1 MALAKHFDKSLLAG
15 SAVLQGFDPAAFAD
29 VLEKHVVALS
39 WDAESASSPAG
50 RVALEMSVELLARL
64 YPTLLLEARGEG
76 ADTFEAELAERA
88 REINGL
94 VSFAEPGTATVRI
107 SLGSAEVSAFSEA
120 PTFHI
125 GFGGWVARLSSTRPV
140 AGGQGSNPFGAAVA
154 ACLGAANVFRHVF
167 WAQLPAGEPDGE
179 VEFSVLTLDPLEE
192 EPSNPAL
199 METDLGEVFL
209 VGAGAVGSAAVWTLA
224 RAPGLSGQLH
234 VIDPEKLDLT
244 NVQRYTGTAERDV
257 DSVKVELAAATL
269 AGSALEVHTHPCSWG
284 EFLHARGDWHLDR
297 VAVAVDSARDRV
309 HVQGALPRWI
319 ANAWTQPGNVG
330 ISRHLLDGEEA
341 CLACLYMPESM
352 QRSEDEIIASA
363 LGMSGRPA
371 LLRIR
376 ALLHRAV
383 PLDEEFVR
391 DAATCMGVDPDLL
404 LGFVGQTLRK
414 FYSGAVCSG
423 MVLRMGGHAE
433 APRAEIPLAFQS
445 AMAGVLLAAELVAEV
460 GTLRATPLPTT
471 TVMDLLR
478 PLGTVL
484 SAPTRKAGTGACICE
499 DPDYLAVYRAKYF
512 GALAAS
518 EGGAS

>member
-1 MALAKHFDKSLLAG
+1 MALARYFDKSLLAG

-39 WDAESASSPAG
+39 WDAAAAASPAG
-50 RVALEMSVELLARL
+50 RVALEMAIELLARL
-64 YPTLLLEARGEG
+64 YPVLLLEPRGEG
-76 ADTFEAELAERA
+76 ADALQAALAERA
-88 REINGL
+88 GEINGF

-107 SLGSAEVSAFSEA
+107 CLGQAEISTLSEA

-125 GFGGWVARLSSTRPV
+125 GSDGWIARLSSTHPV
-140 AGGQGSNPFGAAVA
+140 AVGQGSNPFGAAAA

-167 WAQLPAGEPDGE
+167 RAQLPAGEPDGE

-192 EPSNPAL
+192 EPTNPAL
-199 METDLGEVFL
+199 TSTDLGEAFL
-209 VGAGAVGSAAVWTLA
+209 VGAGAVGIAAAWMLA
-224 RAPGLSGQLH
+224 RVPGLSGQLH

-257 DSVKVELAAATL
+257 DSVKVELVAAAL
-269 AGSALEVHTHPCSWG
+269 AGSALEVHAHPCSWG
-284 EFLHARGDWHLDR
+284 EFLHARGDWRLDR

-309 HVQGALPRWI
+309 HVQGALPRWV

-330 ISRHLLDGEEA
+330 ISRHLFDGEEA
-341 CLACLYMPESM
+341 CLACLYMPESV

-376 ALLHRAV
+376 DLLHRRA
-383 PLDEEFVR
+383 PLDEAFVR
-391 DAATCMGVDPDLL
+391 DAATSMGVDPGLL

-423 MVLRMGGHAE
+423 MVMRMGGHAE

-445 AMAGVLLAAELVAEV
+445 AMAGVLLAAELVAEA
-460 GTLRATPLPTT
+460 GALRPVTLPTT

-484 SAPTRKAGTGACICE
+484 SAPRRKAGTGACICE
-499 DPDYLAVYRAKYF
+499 DTDYLRAYRAKYP
-512 GALAAS
+512 AVLA
-518 EGGAS
+518 

>member
-1 MALAKHFDKSLLAG
+1 MALARYFDKSLLAG

-39 WDAESASSPAG
+39 WDAAAAASPAG
-50 RVALEMSVELLARL
+50 RVALEMAIELLARL
-64 YPTLLLEARGEG
+64 YPVLLLEPRGEE
-76 ADTFEAELAERA
+76 ADALQAALAERA
-88 REINGL
+88 GEINGL

-107 SLGSAEVSAFSEA
+107 CLGQAEVSTLSEA

-125 GFGGWVARLSSTRPV
+125 GSDGWIARLSSTHPV
-140 AGGQGSNPFGAAVA
+140 AVGQGSNPFGAAAA

-167 WAQLPAGEPDGE
+167 RAQLPVGEPDGE
-179 VEFSVLTLDPLEE
+179 VEFSV
-192 EPSNPAL
+192 
-199 METDLGEVFL
+199 
-209 VGAGAVGSAAVWTLA
+209 VGAGAVGNAAAWMLV
-224 RAPGLSGQLH
+224 RVPGLSGQLH

-257 DSVKVELAAATL
+257 DSVKVELAAAAL
-269 AGSALEVHTHPCSWG
+269 AGSALEVHAHPCSWD
-284 EFLHARGDWHLDR
+284 EFLHARCDWRLDR

-309 HVQGALPRWI
+309 HVQGALPRWV

-330 ISRHLLDGEEA
+330 ISRHLFDGEEA
-341 CLACLYMPESM
+341 CLACLYMPESV
-352 QRSEDEIIASA
+352 QRSEDEIIAAA

-376 ALLHRAV
+376 DLLHRRA
-383 PLDEEFVR
+383 PLDEAFVR
-391 DAATCMGVDPDLL
+391 DAATSMGVDPGLL

-423 MVLRMGGHAE
+423 MVMRMGGHAE

-445 AMAGVLLAAELVAEV
+445 AMAGVLLAAELVAEA
-460 GTLRATPLPTT
+460 GALRPVPLPST

-484 SAPTRKAGTGACICE
+484 SAPRRKAGTGACICE
-499 DPDYLAVYRAKYF
+499 DPDYLRAYRAKYP
-512 GALAAS
+512 AVLA
-518 EGGAS
+518 